1 MPSLTIS
8 SFAKGWKDDPA
19 LDPDKI
25 YSLKR
30 LVNADIDYERG
41 ASRRRKG
48 YKRYHSTNLPGLL
61 KQCYEFVDTK
71 GQTRLLAIA
80 KSGSNYRLYLVEAN
94 ENNEIKNY
102 SVTDDYP
109 LGKRLLFDSHD
120 NYPFKTVGDRVFFSD
135 DNDWYWTDYS
145 SAKKGA
151 GPYTYE
157 CYQAGIDKP
166 TFLPTLTAT
175 SSPGYD
181 DTDITGIVLTET
193 GLGSKL
199 AQSFQVSINCV
210 IDGVRLYSGAW
221 GYTGDVIVRIETD
234 DAGSPSG
241 TLVNPNAYGRLSLG
255 SMPQSTSAWN
265 VFSCV
270 GNFSLTASTTYWIV
284 VDGDVTYDANYDVSN
299 YFSWDYKS
307 PGGYALGKAIQ
318 WTGSAWQDI
327 ANTDFN
333 FRLGG
338 GLTYNKTYQYK
349 FTNYNSV
356 YAIESEPD
364 EDFLAVYTGSKG
376 TFNITTLSAPQD
388 EQVDRIRIYRTKQL
402 DNSNENASYYLVQEI
417 DDSQA
422 SFWDMINDDNLGSE
436 LQTTDHLRLADANG
450 TLLIPRYLEHWQNR
464 LWAVPNNSKTL
475 YYSKQLEER
484 GSLGVSGD
492 AIYDYYPADN
502 KWTLDSKIRA
512 IRLLEDRLIV
522 YTSNNN
528 VHIFDGANSPLNPP
542 GDLAHQE
549 LIVGDNC
556 YDDRSL
562 AELMGR
568 HIFVTANKQVKAFNG
583 SNILE
588 PISKDNIQQSMDR
601 SGDKYSAVVYKNQYV
616 LAVDTD
622 SDDIM
627 DVLYILDLS
636 GRLPAWRSYQYLDHD
651 ENVLGIYNLFVTSD
665 AKLFVATA
673 QIDDNV
679 FRIIQLDD
687 GYSDDWTSNES
698 DGIDI
703 TMTLQTQYIIPARR
717 AKWTRFSMKG
727 YYPQGAL
734 YGEDYY
740 QQGYYGGDAV
750 IPTLT
755 LSAFG
760 KENYF
765 ITTTLAPTS
774 SDDVRGHTCGL
785 RLASEECS
793 IRLDSKGDKLD
804 EIREITFE
812 WRF

>member
-1 MPSLTIS
+1 
-8 SFAKGWKDDPA
+8 
-19 LDPDKI
+19 
-25 YSLKR
+25 
-30 LVNADIDYERG
+30 
-41 ASRRRKG
+41 
-48 YKRYHSTNLPGLL
+48 
-61 KQCYEFVDTK
+61 
-71 GQTRLLAIA
+71 
-80 KSGSNYRLYLVEAN
+80 
-94 ENNEIKNY
+94 
-102 SVTDDYP
+102 
-109 LGKRLLFDSHD
+109 
-120 NYPFKTVGDRVFFSD
+120 
-135 DNDWYWTDYS
+135 
-145 SAKKGA
+145 
-151 GPYTYE
+151 
-157 CYQAGIDKP
+157 
-166 TFLPTLTAT
+166 
-175 SSPGYD
+175 
-181 DTDITGIVLTET
+181 
-193 GLGSKL
+193 
-199 AQSFQVSINCV
+199 
-210 IDGVRLYSGAW
+210 
-221 GYTGDVIVRIETD
+221 
-234 DAGSPSG
+234 
-241 TLVNPNAYGRLSLG
+241 
-255 SMPQSTSAWN
+255 
-265 VFSCV
+265 
-270 GNFSLTASTTYWIV
+270 
-284 VDGDVTYDANYDVSN
+284 
-299 YFSWDYKS
+299 
-307 PGGYALGKAIQ
+307 
-318 WTGSAWQDI
+318 
-327 ANTDFN
+327 
-333 FRLGG
+333 
-338 GLTYNKTYQYK
+338 
-349 FTNYNSV
+349 
-356 YAIESEPD
+356 
-364 EDFLAVYTGSKG
+364 
-376 TFNITTLSAPQD
+376 
-388 EQVDRIRIYRTKQL
+388 
-402 DNSNENASYYLVQEI
+402 
-417 DDSQA
+417 
-422 SFWDMINDDNLGSE
+422 MINDDNLGSE

-484 GSLGVSGD
+484 GSLGVAGD

-542 GDLAHQE
+542 SDLAHQE

-793 IRLDSKGDKLD
+793 IRLNSKGDKLD
-804 EIREITFE
+804 EVREMTLE